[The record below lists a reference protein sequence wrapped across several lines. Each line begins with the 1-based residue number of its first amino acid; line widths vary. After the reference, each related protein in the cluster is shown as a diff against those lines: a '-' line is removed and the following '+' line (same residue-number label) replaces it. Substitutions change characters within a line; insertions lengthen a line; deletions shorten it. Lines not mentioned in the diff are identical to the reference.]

1 MTMNTKAL
9 SEAQAPGAKPL
20 LLLPPLQK
28 VVEDQE
34 AMMLHQWGFYRN
46 HSTPG
51 LDTKET
57 SGQVFS
63 KNCRLKL
70 STDNPIRVSHE
81 HAPHSNVGMSL

>member
-9 SEAQAPGAKPL
+9 SEAQAPGAKP
-20 LLLPPLQK
+20 K

>member
-34 AMMLHQWGFYRN
+34 AMMLHQWGFYTN

-57 SGQVFS
+57 SGQ
-63 KNCRLKL
+63 
-70 STDNPIRVSHE
+70 
-81 HAPHSNVGMSL
+81 SLFKELPTEIKHRQPNQGLP

>member
-1 MTMNTKAL
+1 MIVNTKAL

-57 SGQVFS
+57 SGQ
-63 KNCRLKL
+63 
-70 STDNPIRVSHE
+70 
-81 HAPHSNVGMSL
+81 SLFKELPTEIKHGQPNQGLP

>member
-57 SGQVFS
+57 SGQ
-63 KNCRLKL
+63 
-70 STDNPIRVSHE
+70 
-81 HAPHSNVGMSL
+81 SLFKELPTEIKHRQPNRGLP

>member
-9 SEAQAPGAKPL
+9 SEAQAPGAKP
-20 LLLPPLQK
+20 K

-57 SGQVFS
+57 SGQ
-63 KNCRLKL
+63 
-70 STDNPIRVSHE
+70 
-81 HAPHSNVGMSL
+81 SLFKELPTEIKHGQPNQGLP